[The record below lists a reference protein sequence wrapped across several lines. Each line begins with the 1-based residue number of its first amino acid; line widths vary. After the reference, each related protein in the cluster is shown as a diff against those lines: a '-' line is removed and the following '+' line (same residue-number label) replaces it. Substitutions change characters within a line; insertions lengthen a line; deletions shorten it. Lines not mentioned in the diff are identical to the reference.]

1 MRTNSNLTSP
11 RFRHTID
18 LDAFPCD
25 RRLIACGAF
34 RISPG
39 QWVIIGGN
47 KARFVR
53 VAANGDLWVA
63 YGKNSTVNF
72 SAVCKAWLS

>member
-1 MRTNSNLTSP
+1 MKIIELNIGLSSKTQGELNANSVLN
-11 RFRHTID
+11 
-18 LDAFPCD
+18 
-25 RRLIACGAF
+25 ACGAF

-53 VAANGDLWVA
+53 VSANGDLWVA
-63 YGKNSTVNF
+63 YG
-72 SAVCKAWLS
+72 